1 MSILLWTAVVLIGG
15 AGSALRF
22 LVDGAVQGG
31 RDYPLGTLAVN
42 VSGAVIL
49 GLLTGLVL
57 GHDAALLAGTA
68 AVGSYTTFS
77 TWMLETQRLTE
88 ERQHGKAALNVAASL
103 AAGVAAAALGQLMGP
118 ARSLTSAGLV
128 TVEGARLL
136 ADTAVAGP
144 DEATKL
150 TVYLGRQER
159 VYRVPAFVAVCDL
172 LHRRG
177 VDGATAL
184 LGVDGT
190 AHGRRQRAA
199 FFSRNAEV
207 PMMIIAVGAGEQIGR
222 VLPEL
227 GALLRRPLL
236 TLERVRVCKRDGR
249 SLALPGGGPWQKL
262 MVYTSETVRHQ
273 GQPVHRAI
281 VRRLRSAGLS
291 GATTLRGIWGFHGD
305 HAPHGDRLLQLG
317 RHVPTVTIVIDTP
330 ERIARAYPIIDE
342 LTSERGLV
350 TCETISCLDEA
361 GLRAQARR

>member
-1 MSILLWTAVVLIGG
+1 M
-15 AGSALRF
+15 
-22 LVDGAVQGG
+22 
-31 RDYPLGTLAVN
+31 
-42 VSGAVIL
+42 
-49 GLLTGLVL
+49 
-57 GHDAALLAGTA
+57 
-68 AVGSYTTFS
+68 
-77 TWMLETQRLTE
+77 
-88 ERQHGKAALNVAASL
+88 
-103 AAGVAAAALGQLMGP
+103 
-118 ARSLTSAGLV
+118 
-128 TVEGARLL
+128 
-136 ADTAVAGP
+136 TAVAGP
-144 DEATKL
+144 DGPTKL

-190 AHGRRQRAA
+190 AHGRRERAA

-207 PMMIIAVGAGEQIGR
+207 PMMVIAVGAGEQIGR

-249 SLALPGGGPWQKL
+249 TRALPGRRTLAEDHDLHLGAG
-262 MVYTSETVRHQ
+262 RHH

-281 VRRLRSAGLS
+281 VRRLRSAGIS

-317 RHVPTVTIVIDTP
+317 RHVPTVTVVIDTP
-330 ERIARAYPIIDE
+330 ERIAGAYGIIDE

-350 TCETISCLDEA
+350 TCETISYLDEA
-361 GLRAQARR
+361 GRRDQARS